1 MSRLALHVY
10 VSYTLSATPELSAQL
25 ETGNN
30 GSTGID
36 RCITACKAVLRYVR
50 SAQYVCGSIGLA
62 AIDRSQENLRLC
74 IRNMNSVITRLNDRA
89 ALSVSALC
97 YSNALNRRCTGDFEL
112 HELWMFAAKC
122 LDTIISRKSI
132 PPCVFEAQ
140 STSTWT
146 RRALT
151 SNAAKFDANQK
162 AALKS
167 GKTWSSK
174 LLRRASHFC
183 RLAVACSRISEICGT
198 GSTFLPAAM
207 QAICITMEQ
216 QCSAAETAAS
226 LIKDYAATWDI
237 ADRAHPVE
245 TQGIVRTAA
254 LRLEDAVELV
264 AARSTESCGLSS
276 AYDNGAP
283 VDKQNRANAMASNA
297 STLASLASA
306 LSAVLTQLADM
317 RAAAA
322 VPAQFLDNIAEQVQR
337 LTSEIT
343 ASANNS
349 GDDAVHVQG
358 EARLSA
364 AIADIARQL
373 AGARYSAAVWEERV
387 LKRYLTEGEK
397 VHKEASPAHPHIA
410 ECWLQAAKLA
420 GDAREALTVRKNAS
434 YSAKLRDC
442 SMSCERLATGTF
454 RDAVDY
460 FAKADRTPCVHAG
473 LLWTEAAK
481 LLLQVGIGQ
490 LWDVK
495 QLAPIAWFHRC
506 TLRSETDE
514 EVAQLRCAAICAAC
528 AAALESA
535 PTEEVEAAVVTLSG
549 CCSADV
555 AVTVDNGSTCSDD
568 NGNTVLPLH
577 LLQVYLERA
586 VLMHHRLGAD
596 PDSALRRL
604 RALTEAM
611 LLLSQPCP
619 VVLPSYPEGH
629 LLHIS
634 TEPTEVLQQRRE
646 LLRWLTHC
654 AIDCYLH
661 LQRTLETQR
670 LQTCPSA
677 HCDKAV
683 ESIRTAVRQAHGI
696 LLYAVGKGC
705 SYDRPYEVRTY
716 EQANVQ
722 RVLCKL
728 SLAASRQILADQ
740 LLSHALLVRAVR
752 LHSDQSSTSFTCAL
766 SNALVR
772 SAYHLP
778 SQRLPPHEPMD
789 ESLPLD
795 LLLSMPVHGAET
807 ENLTGLQ
814 EILHAHVQQAQHII
828 ALEEDDFQVQE
839 EESLHSSAIEHY
851 DYVING
857 YMIHTSK
864 KPAPFVKDVCVRAM
878 RAANWFGRA
887 VEALHEQRCD
897 EAGLYERA
905 ADCCVIVNSG
915 AVYCT
920 EDKQAQPVGDQAA
933 NHFAA
938 AAIAL
943 CAGDRPLYHT
953 WLSAAEATAALLD
966 VSQRTSKS
974 TAPSKI
980 AFSADYSTATLAAAN
995 RLAAQALAQQGTRQV
1010 STSQQNIAV
1019 LAGSVGLQASEPAL
1033 AAAPAQETVHGIAG
1047 TRRSKRVA
1055 EVKTDAG
1062 AEGTASS
1069 VKRKRG

>member
-10 VSYTLSATPELSAQL
+10 VSYTLSATLELSAQL

-36 RCITACKAVLRYVR
+36 RCITACEAVLRYVR

-74 IRNMNSVITRLNDRA
+74 IRNMNSATTRLNDRA

-112 HELWMFAAKC
+112 HELWMFAAMC
-122 LDTIISRKSI
+122 LDTIIARKSI

-146 RRALT
+146 RRTLT

-167 GKTWSSK
+167 GKTWSFK
-174 LLRRASHFC
+174 LLGQASRFC
-183 RLAVACSRISEICGT
+183 RLAVACSWISEICGT

-226 LIKDYAATWDI
+226 LIKDYVAIWDI

-245 TQGIVRTAA
+245 TQGLVRTAA
-254 LRLEDAVELV
+254 VRLEDAVELV
-264 AARSTESCGLSS
+264 AARSTESSGLSS

-322 VPAQFLDNIAEQVQR
+322 VPAQFLDNIAEQLQR

-373 AGARYSAAVWEERV
+373 AAARYSAAVWEERV

-434 YSAKLRDC
+434 CSAKLRDC
-442 SMSCERLATGTF
+442 SMACERLATGTF

-460 FAKADRTPCVHAG
+460 FAKADRAPCVHAG

-481 LLLQVGIGQ
+481 LLLQVGIEQ

-514 EVAQLRCAAICAAC
+514 EAAQLRCAAICAAC
-528 AAALESA
+528 AAAMESA
-535 PTEEVEAAVVTLSG
+535 PTEEVEAAVAMLSG

-555 AVTVDNGSTCSDD
+555 AVTDVNGSTCSDD
-568 NGNTVLPLH
+568 KGNTVLPLH
-577 LLQVYLERA
+577 LQQVYLERA
-586 VLMHHRLGAD
+586 VLMHHCLGAD

-604 RALTEAM
+604 RALTEAT
-611 LLLSQPCP
+611 LLLFEPCI
-619 VVLPSYPEGH
+619 VLPSYPEGH
-629 LLHIS
+629 LLHTS
-634 TEPTEVLQQRRE
+634 TEPTEVLQQRGE
-646 LLRWLTHC
+646 LLRWLTRI

-661 LQRTLETQR
+661 LQRTLEAQR

-677 HCDKAV
+677 HCDKAM

-696 LLYAVGKGC
+696 LLYADGKGC

-740 LLSHALLVRAVR
+740 LLSHALLVRAVQ

-795 LLLSMPVHGAET
+795 LLLSMPVHGVET
-807 ENLTGLQ
+807 ENLTGLH

-864 KPAPFVKDVCVRAM
+864 KPPPFVKDVCARAM
-878 RAANWFGRA
+878 RAANWFDRA

-897 EAGLYERA
+897 EAGLYGRA
-905 ADCCVIVNSG
+905 ADCCVVVNPG

-920 EDKQAQPVGDQAA
+920 EDEQAQQVGDQAA
-933 NHFAA
+933 NQFVAA
-938 AAIAL
+938 AEAL
-943 CAGDRPLYHT
+943 FAEDRSLYER
-953 WLSAAEATAALLD
+953 WLAAAEATAALLD

-974 TAPSKI
+974 TAPRKMT
-980 AFSADYSTATLAAAN
+980 FSAAYSNAVLAAAH
-995 RLAAQALAQQGTRQV
+995 RLAAQARALQETRQV
-1010 STSQQNIAV
+1010 GVSQPNGAMMPS
-1019 LAGSVGLQASEPAL
+1019 SVGLQASEPAL
-1033 AAAPAQETVHGIAG
+1033 AAPPAQETVHGRVG
-1047 TRRSKRVA
+1047 TRRSKRAA
-1055 EVKTDAG
+1055 EVKADAG
-1062 AEGTASS
+1062 AESTASS
-1069 VKRKRG
+1069 MKRKRS

>member
-10 VSYTLSATPELSAQL
+10 VSYTLSATQELSAQL

-36 RCITACKAVLRYVR
+36 RCITACEAVLRYLR

-74 IRNMNSVITRLNDRA
+74 IRNMNSATPRLNDRT

-97 YSNALNRRCTGDFEL
+97 YSNALNRRCAGDFEL

-122 LDTIISRKSI
+122 SDTIIARKSI

-146 RRALT
+146 RRTLT

-174 LLRRASHFC
+174 LLGRASRFC

-226 LIKDYAATWDI
+226 MIEDYAATWDI

-254 LRLEDAVELV
+254 QRLEDAVELV
-264 AARSTESCGLSS
+264 AARTTEAPGSS
-276 AYDNGAP
+276 VYDNGAP
-283 VDKQNRANAMASNA
+283 FDKQNRANAMASNA

-322 VPAQFLDNIAEQVQR
+322 VPAQFLDNIAEQLQR
-337 LTSEIT
+337 LTAEIT

-364 AIADIARQL
+364 TIADIARQL
-373 AGARYSAAVWEERV
+373 AAARYSAAVWEERV
-387 LKRYLTEGEK
+387 LKRYLTEGAK

-420 GDAREALTVRKNAS
+420 GDAREALTVRRNAS
-434 YSAKLRDC
+434 CSAKLRDC
-442 SMSCERLATGTF
+442 SMACERLATGTF
-454 RDAVDY
+454 RDAADY
-460 FAKADRTPCVHAG
+460 FAKADRAPCVHAG

-514 EVAQLRCAAICAAC
+514 EIAQLRCAAICAAC
-528 AAALESA
+528 AAAMESA
-535 PTEEVEAAVVTLSG
+535 PTEEVEAAVVVLSG

-568 NGNTVLPLH
+568 NGNTVLSLH

-586 VLMHHRLGAD
+586 VLMHRRLGAD

-619 VVLPSYPEGH
+619 VVLPSYPVGH
-629 LLHIS
+629 LLHIVP
-634 TEPTEVLQQRRE
+634 EPTQVLQQRRE
-646 LLRWLTHC
+646 LLRWLTHI
-654 AIDCYLH
+654 AVDCYLH

-677 HCDKAV
+677 HCDKAM

-696 LLYAVGKGC
+696 VLDADGKGC
-705 SYDRPYEVRTY
+705 SYDRPYE
-716 EQANVQ
+716 ANVQ

-740 LLSHALLVRAVR
+740 LLSHALLVRAVQ

-795 LLLSMPVHGAET
+795 LLLSMPVHGAVT

-839 EESLHSSAIEHY
+839 EDSLHSTAIEHY

-864 KPAPFVKDVCVRAM
+864 KPPPFVKDVCARAM
-878 RAANWFGRA
+878 RAANWFGGA

-905 ADCCVIVNSG
+905 ADCCVVVNPR
-915 AVYCT
+915 AYYRT
-920 EDKQAQPVGDQAA
+920 EDEQAQQVGDQAA
-933 NHFAA
+933 NQFVAA
-938 AAIAL
+938 AEAL
-943 CAGDRPLYHT
+943 FAGDRSLYER
-953 WLSAAEATAALLD
+953 WLAAAEATAALLD
-966 VSQRTSKS
+966 VSPRTSKS
-974 TAPSKI
+974 TAPRKMT
-980 AFSADYSTATLAAAN
+980 FSAAYSNAVLAAAH
-995 RLAAQALAQQGTRQV
+995 RLAAQARALQETRQLGV
-1010 STSQQNIAV
+1010 SQPNGAMMPS
-1019 LAGSVGLQASEPAL
+1019 SVGLQASEPAL
-1033 AAAPAQETVHGIAG
+1033 AAPPAQETAHGRVGA
-1047 TRRSKRVA
+1047 RRSKRVA
-1055 EVKTDAG
+1055 EVKADAG
-1062 AEGTASS
+1062 AESTASS
-1069 VKRKRG
+1069 MKRKRS

>member
-1 MSRLALHVY
+1 
-10 VSYTLSATPELSAQL
+10 
-25 ETGNN
+25 
-30 GSTGID
+30 
-36 RCITACKAVLRYVR
+36 
-50 SAQYVCGSIGLA
+50 
-62 AIDRSQENLRLC
+62 
-74 IRNMNSVITRLNDRA
+74 
-89 ALSVSALC
+89 
-97 YSNALNRRCTGDFEL
+97 
-112 HELWMFAAKC
+112 MFAAKC
-122 LDTIISRKSI
+122 LDTIIARKSI

-146 RRALT
+146 RRTLT
-151 SNAAKFDANQK
+151 SNAEKFDTNQK

-167 GKTWSSK
+167 GKTWSFK
-174 LLRRASHFC
+174 LLGRASRFC
-183 RLAVACSRISEICGT
+183 RLAVACSWISEICGT
-198 GSTFLPAAM
+198 GTTFLPAAM

-226 LIKDYAATWDI
+226 LIKDYVVVWDI

-245 TQGIVRTAA
+245 TQGLVRTAA

-264 AARSTESCGLSS
+264 AARSTETSGSS
-276 AYDNGAP
+276 STY
-283 VDKQNRANAMASNA
+283 DKQNRANAMASNA

-317 RAAAA
+317 RAAVA
-322 VPAQFLDNIAEQVQR
+322 VPAQFLDNIAEQLLR
-337 LTSEIT
+337 LTAEIT

-373 AGARYSAAVWEERV
+373 AEARYSAAIWEERV

-397 VHKEASPAHPHIA
+397 VHKEASPAHLHIA

-442 SMSCERLATGTF
+442 SRACERLATGTF
-454 RDAVDY
+454 SDAADY
-460 FAKADRTPCVHAG
+460 FAKADCTPCVHAG

-528 AAALESA
+528 AAVMESA
-535 PTEEVEAAVVTLSG
+535 PTEEVEAAVVMLSG

-555 AVTVDNGSTCSDD
+555 KVTDVNGSTCSDD
-568 NGNTVLPLH
+568 KGNTVLPLH

-586 VLMHHRLGAD
+586 ALMHHRLGAV

-604 RALTEAM
+604 RGLTEATR
-611 LLLSQPCP
+611 LLSEPCP
-619 VVLPSYPEGH
+619 IVLPSYPEGH

-646 LLRWLTHC
+646 LLRWLTHI

-661 LQRTLETQR
+661 LQRTLEAQR

-677 HCDKAV
+677 HCDKAM
-683 ESIRTAVRQAHGI
+683 ESIRTAVRHAHGI
-696 LLYAVGKGC
+696 LLYADGMGC

-728 SLAASRQILADQ
+728 SLAAFRQILADQ
-740 LLSHALLVRAVR
+740 LLSHALLVRAVQ

-772 SAYHLP
+772 SAYHL
-778 SQRLPPHEPMD
+778 SSMYEPMD

-795 LLLSMPVHGAET
+795 LLLSMPVHGVGT

-839 EESLHSSAIEHY
+839 EDSLHSSAIEHY

-864 KPAPFVKDVCVRAM
+864 KPPPFVKDVCARAM

-887 VEALHEQRCD
+887 LEALHEQRCD
-897 EAGLYERA
+897 EAGLYGRA
-905 ADCCVIVNSG
+905 GDCCVVVNPG
-915 AVYCT
+915 AYYST
-920 EDKQAQPVGDQAA
+920 EDEQAQQVGDLAA
-933 NHFAA
+933 NQFVAA
-938 AAIAL
+938 AEAL
-943 CAGDRPLYHT
+943 FAEDRSLYER
-953 WLSAAEATAALLD
+953 WLAAAEATAALLD
-966 VSQRTSKS
+966 VSPRTSKS
-974 TAPSKI
+974 TAPRKMT
-980 AFSADYSTATLAAAN
+980 FSVAYSNAVLAAAH
-995 RLAAQALAQQGTRQV
+995 RLAAQARALQETRQLGV
-1010 STSQQNIAV
+1010 SQPNGAMMPSSA
-1019 LAGSVGLQASEPAL
+1019 GLQASEQAL
-1033 AAAPAQETVHGIAG
+1033 AAPPAQETAHGRVGA
-1047 TRRSKRVA
+1047 RRSKRVA
-1055 EVKTDAG
+1055 EVKADAG
-1062 AEGTASS
+1062 AESTASS
-1069 VKRKRG
+1069 MKRKRS